1 MSSILTSPFQDDGIA
16 EVVPHVSKL
25 GSKLAAS
32 SVIAARRRVR
42 IVPQSGQTY
51 TGSSGASTVNI
62 LIQDGQSY
70 ADLASAVLNF
80 TCEVFDSANAT
91 GTTIALD
98 DGAFCVFRRALVS
111 LNSTLMDDIDLL
123 PKKVLQETYATVG
136 QDWYDS
142 VGSWMGLYK
151 ANTAAFGVN
160 DDGTSFIGKYDVPDK
175 LTLAAARQQIAN
187 TGTGSPT
194 LPGQNKYSVPVSM
207 LSSFFRN
214 ETLFPLRNA
223 GQLYL
228 QLNVASA
235 LEACVGYRSDTT
247 AIVPNFRITD
257 LTLDLDFVDMHPMYL
272 SMMDSVMERPEED
285 GVRWPFDAHL
295 VSAQNLP
302 DGDGQQN
309 VILSKASQ
317 NMRQIAIG
325 VQPQAGL
332 SLVGYPKQ
340 STWANPGFI
349 DVQTRVGSLY
359 FPAFTSVGENRAY
372 SDLRNAYASLA
383 SIDGSG
389 IVDVR
394 NYYYATPAGNSIV
407 PGAQTAENY
416 ADMWLWS
423 YCFDRLKRA
432 KLEGLDLDG
441 LSTLSTSGSQ
451 IVVQLNC
458 RLTSG
463 TPATVGPNPP
473 TGAGIRAAVLTGI
486 LRFTRVMEIRGGA
499 TRIIG

>member
-1 MSSILTSPFQDDGIA
+1 MEDGIH
-16 EVVPHVSKL
+16 EVVPDVGKL

-42 IVPQSGQTY
+42 IVPQSGQNY
-51 TGSSGASTVNI
+51 TIGSGGGANTINI

-70 ADLASAVLNF
+70 ADLLSAALNF
-80 TCEVFDSANAT
+80 EVEVYDSANAS
-91 GTTIALD
+91 GTTLALD
-98 DGAFCVFRRALVS
+98 DGAFSVFRRALVS

-123 PKKVLQETYATVG
+123 PKKVLQETYATVD
-136 QDWYDS
+136 QSWYDT

-151 ANTAAFGVN
+151 ANTAAFAVEE
-160 DDGTSFIGKYDVPDK
+160 DGTTIISKYNVPNK
-175 LTLAAARQQIAN
+175 LVIAAARQFCS
-187 TGTGSPT
+187 GTDGSGTPVVA
-194 LPGQNKYSVPVSM
+194 GQNKYSVPVCM

-228 QLNVASA
+228 QLNLASA
-235 LEACVGYRSDTT
+235 LEATVGYRATGSIT
-247 AIVPNFRITD
+247 PNFRIKN
-257 LTLDLDFVDMHPMYL
+257 LTLDMDFVDMHPMYL

-302 DGDGQQN
+302 SGDGQQN

-325 VQPQAGL
+325 VQPAAGL
-332 SLVGYPKQ
+332 SQVEYPKQ

-359 FPAFTSVGENRAY
+359 FPAFTSVSENRAY
-372 SDLRNAYASLA
+372 SDLQNAYGSPASL
-383 SIDGSG
+383 DKSG

-394 NYYYATPAGNSIV
+394 NYYKCTPYVAGNLA
-407 PGAQTAENY
+407 PTNTGTY

-423 YCFDRLKRA
+423 YCFDRLKHA
-432 KLEGLDLDG
+432 KLSGLDLDG
-441 LSTLSTSGSQ
+441 INTLSTSGSQ

-458 RLTSG
+458 RLSSG
-463 TPATVGPNPP
+463 TAANNFKDF
-473 TGAGIRAAVLTGI
+473 GAQGAILTGI
-486 LRFTRVMEIRGGA
+486 LRFTRIVEIKGGA
-499 TRIIG
+499 TRVIG